1 MLYSKAKNMRAAI
14 KRDDNN
20 LMPPEPMAAEPK
32 RVWLRSSLARAP
44 LVALILLLLLPVS
57 ASAYTVVM
65 RGGRR
70 IEIPERFI
78 VTRATLTYEA
88 APGINVTL
96 QLSTIDIA
104 ATERANNE
112 ATGSLRARADRQEP
126 PPASRESTRAAA
138 PPPVATARTRRTITN
153 RDLEASRRAREAGEE
168 AYERRRVE
176 LGLPSLAEVRRRN
189 QEEVQRLSEQS
200 RLSRE
205 HEAQA
210 ETYWRGR
217 ATELRTEFAV
227 VDAQLSYL
235 RNRLAERPS
244 TPLLAG
250 SYTVVGVVPYFPH
263 RPRVFPH
270 AVNSFGAAG
279 PLGPQVVASI
289 GFGGGS
295 TRGRVLAGVASP
307 APNSFGRLPGFS
319 RPRVFVPPFGHYA
332 VSYPYYDSSYDRT
345 ALILRLRELESVR
358 AGLEARWRLLED
370 EARRAG
376 APPGWLRP

>member
-1 MLYSKAKNMRAAI
+1 MRATI
-14 KRDDNN
+14 KQDIN
-20 LMPPEPMAAEPK
+20 LTPEPLAVEPK
-32 RVWLRSSLARAP
+32 RGWLRLSLVHTRF
-44 LVALILLLLLPVS
+44 VALLLILLLPVA

-70 IEIPERFI
+70 IEIPESFI

-96 QLSTIDIA
+96 QLSTIDIP

-112 ATGSLRARADRQEP
+112 AAGSLLARADKSASL
-126 PPASRESTRAAA
+126 PAPRESASAAAA
-138 PPPVATARTRRTITN
+138 PRQSATPRARRTVTN
-153 RDLEASRRAREAGEE
+153 RDLETSRKAREAGEA

-176 LGLPSLAEVRRRN
+176 LGLPSLEEVRRRN
-189 QEEVQRLSEQS
+189 LEEVQRLSEQS

-205 HEAQA
+205 EEAQA
-210 ETYWRGR
+210 ENYWRGR

-227 VDAQLSYL
+227 VDAQLNYL
-235 RNRLAERPS
+235 RNRLGQRPN
-244 TPLLAG
+244 TPLLAS
-250 SYTVVGVVPYFPH
+250 SYTVVSGGVPFFPH
-263 RPRVFPH
+263 GPRVLPH
-270 AVNSFGAAG
+270 TVNSFGAVG
-279 PLGPQVVASI
+279 LGPQVVGSI

-295 TRGRVLAGVASP
+295 TRGRVLVNVGGP
-307 APNSFGRLPGFS
+307 AANNFGRLQGFFRS
-319 RPRVFVPPFGHYA
+319 RVFVPPFGHYA
-332 VSYPYYDSSYDRT
+332 VSYPYYESSYDRT
-345 ALILRLRELESVR
+345 VLLTRLRELESVR